1 MSNFIQ
7 LVVATKCSVVCAS
20 YMVTVSNPFGLW
32 LTPDLE
38 QLNERSALFHEQF
51 MLEAALYY
59 PEQRAFIVSVDDK
72 RPNQVCSNI
81 VFGID
86 DDPKGSLVDAYK
98 NAFALVNRQDDVD
111 AVIVPLYRGNDTELE
126 FRARVSQLAV
136 VLRAYRELSGER
148 RRIRRI
154 CLLVESIAVYDQA
167 LRSLGDL
174 VANPRTRH
182 GAFPH
187 NRHNSHVA

>member
-51 MLEAALYY
+51 MLETALYY
-59 PEQRAFIVSVDDK
+59 PEHRAVLVTVDDN
-72 RPNQVCSNI
+72 RQQQVCNK
-81 VFGID
+81 VAFGID
-86 DDPKGSLVDAYK
+86 DDVDGSLVDAYRS
-98 NAFALVNRQDDVD
+98 AFSLVNRQEDVEG
-111 AVIVPLYRGNDTELE
+111 VIVPLYRGNDTTIEY
-126 FRARVSQLAV
+126 RARVSQLAV
-136 VLRAYRELSGER
+136 VLRAYHELAAEQQ
-148 RRIRRI
+148 RIRRI
-154 CLLVESIAVYDQA
+154 CLLVESIDIYDQA

-187 NRHNSHVA
+187 NRHSSHIA

>member
-1 MSNFIQ
+1 
-7 LVVATKCSVVCAS
+7 
-20 YMVTVSNPFGLW
+20 MVTVSNPFGLW

-38 QLNERSALFHEQF
+38 QLNERSALFYEQF

-59 PEQRAFIVSVDDK
+59 PERRAFVVSVDDK

-86 DDPKGSLVDAYK
+86 DDPKGSLVDAYRD
-98 NAFALVNRQDDVD
+98 AFALVNRQDDVD

-136 VLRAYRELSGER
+136 VLRAYRELSRER

-154 CLLVESIAVYDQA
+154 CLLVESIDVYDQA

-174 VANPRTRH
+174 VPNSRTRR
-182 GAFPH
+182 GLTPTG
-187 NRHNSHVA
+187 RHNSRVM